1 MSVHLVVQLVPVGPL
16 AGEESIGV
24 DDADDADDGDT
35 AASTTDRR
43 RGGTRWERI
52 DAIRSAAA
60 VLTFVLSANALVRA
74 CCSRRAVATVSPV
87 RG

>member
-1 MSVHLVVQLVPVGPL
+1 MSVHLVVQLVQVGPL
-16 AGEESIGV
+16 AGEEPIG
-24 DDADDADDGDT
+24 ADDGDT
-35 AASTTDRR
+35 AASTADRR
-43 RGGTRWERI
+43 RGVTRWERI

-60 VLTFVLSANALVRA
+60 VLIFVLSTNALVRA